1 MILMDPFLLMT
12 LHFSQIGFTDD
23 LTSVSYTHLDVY
35 KRQDRYLHR
44 QNWLSVRVFFSF
56 MSSHELLT
64 LLHKSVDRFF
74 QFLDSIPVSMLHCI
88 HDAVFY
94 MILQDDLACIIDRR
108 FYG

>member
-1 MILMDPFLLMT
+1 MRLWGCFCPQPSQLDLLQDVL
-12 LHFSQIGFTDD
+12 LHSFAIIDSSHS
-23 LTSVSYTHLDVY
+23 L
-35 KRQDRYLHR
+35 YLHR

-56 MSSHELLT
+56 TISHELLT

-74 QFLDSIPVSMLHCI
+74 QFLDSIPVSMLHGT

-94 MILQDDLACIIDRR
+94 MILQYDLACIIDRR

>member
-1 MILMDPFLLMT
+1 MRLWGCFCPQPSQLDLLQDVL
-12 LHFSQIGFTDD
+12 LHSFAIIDSSHS
-23 LTSVSYTHLDVY
+23 L
-35 KRQDRYLHR
+35 YLPR

-56 MSSHELLT
+56 MISHELLA

-74 QFLDSIPVSMLHCI
+74 QFLDRIPVSMLHCI

-94 MILQDDLACIIDRR
+94 MILQYDLACIIDRR